1 MRRGPAGRRTGAG
14 AALRGAG
21 PGAATADHVGVQV
34 RNLERPTRIH
44 TRLLRQVALVAIE
57 LLPPRTQRDPGPW
70 RHEVTFHLA
79 GDSRMAALN
88 ETHLGHPG
96 PTDVI
101 TFDYGE
107 PLPARGPAVG
117 GLRGDVFIG
126 VEVARRQ
133 AREFRTDWTAEVVR
147 YVVHGLLHL
156 DGYDDREPAARRAMK
171 RVENRLV
178 RTLGARFD
186 FSRLGRRLR
195 LHS

>member
-1 MRRGPAGRRTGAG
+1 VR
-14 AALRGAG
+14 
-21 PGAATADHVGVQV
+21 V
-34 RNLERPTRIH
+34 RNLERPTRVH
-44 TRLLRQVALVAIE
+44 TRLLRQVALSALE
-57 LLPPRTQRDPGPW
+57 LLPPRVQSAPEPR

-79 GDSRMAALN
+79 GDTRMASLN

-101 TFDYGE
+101 TFDYGD

-133 AREFRTDWTAEVVR
+133 AREFQTDWTAEVVR

-156 DGYDDREPAARRAMK
+156 DGYDDREPAARCAMK

-178 RTLGARFD
+178 RVLAGRFD
-186 FSRLGRRLR
+186 FSQLGRPLR
-195 LHS
+195 LES